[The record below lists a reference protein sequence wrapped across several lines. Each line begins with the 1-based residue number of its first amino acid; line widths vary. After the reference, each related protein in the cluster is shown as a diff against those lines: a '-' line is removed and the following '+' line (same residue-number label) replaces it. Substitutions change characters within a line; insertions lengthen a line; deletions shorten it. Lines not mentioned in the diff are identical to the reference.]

1 MKTLLILWKAFD
13 YSLQGAKNTFYDE
26 IAFRI
31 ELAVAVS
38 LIPAA
43 LLLAVSLIV
52 RILLIGS
59 VLLVLI
65 IELLNTGVE
74 AALNRINTEKHTH
87 PHTHTQTHHAQ
98 NTCIHNA
105 QQKHDRSGEAVI
117 LQTIKGEGGPP

>member
-13 YSLQGAKNTFYDE
+13 YSLQGVRNTFYDE

-31 ELAVAVS
+31 ELAVAVI

-43 LLLAVSLIV
+43 LLLPVSLIV

-65 IELLNTGVE
+65 IELLNT
-74 AALNRINTEKHTH
+74 ALETAVNRISTSQYTLSAK
-87 PHTHTQTHHAQ
+87 AKD
-98 NTCIHNA
+98 A
-105 QQKHDRSGEAVI
+105 GSVAVFMASI
-117 LQTIKGEGGPP
+117 NFVVVCEIVLFDLMFNIS